1 MILAS
6 LSQASF
12 HIEATIIHPDSF
24 IARIHRLPYKKTDLS
39 NPFKKNVPF
48 LNRKDAIIS
57 LHSQKKKG
65 VQYVNVQY
73 KVSRKSKDSA
83 KVQLLRD
90 FIKVNLTTSS
100 ILCNRMR

>member
-24 IARIHRLPYKKTDLS
+24 IARINRLPYKNTDLS
-39 NPFKKNVPF
+39 NPFKKTFRF
-48 LNRKDAIIS
+48 LIARMR
-57 LHSQKKKG
+57 LFHSTLKKKKG

-83 KVQLLRD
+83 KVQQ
-90 FIKVNLTTSS
+90 
-100 ILCNRMR
+100 

>member
-1 MILAS
+1 MSVRDKINATPIIYNQKS
-6 LSQASF
+6 GFVKSF
-12 HIEATIIHPDSF
+12 Q
-24 IARIHRLPYKKTDLS
+24 
-39 NPFKKNVPF
+39 KNVPF

-83 KVQLLRD
+83 KVQQ
-90 FIKVNLTTSS
+90 
-100 ILCNRMR
+100 